1 MDARFNGFGNIMQ
14 ALGLGSSKSLEVWY
28 NKYLQGKET
37 TNFNMDGFTWD
48 DQQIDFSYELGEV
61 DENITAMAT
70 YVDLNSE
77 PLPRGRQISI
87 RKFGG
92 YIPRQRRLEVM
103 GENDYRRWLIAAQ
116 DLESAAVLRGDSP
129 YNSLLDYF
137 AKNILN
143 TVSEFP
149 SAHAQSITYQVGQM
163 KSNPDGL
170 VLTDTNNQG
179 GIVNVSFKSNI
190 PAENVTTSTY
200 WTEDSSGNVASY
212 DETKNPIEDSQKFV
226 KELKYNGT
234 YGAVTLELDEEDTM
248 YKLVRHPA
256 FKKAIGYMTIGGLYT
271 AGKTNEESD
280 KRATEAGAWS
290 LMTADDAQIKSWFK
304 RLMGVDEVVY
314 HNNVVFAPKFNAET
328 KQFDYPMLK
337 AFNTGV
343 LLYRPSGTM
352 GTIKNVVP
360 VRPDGSAISANIFGG
375 RGIIEYRYN
384 PETRTQT
391 WVSELTVLAVPS
403 RPTKMFI
410 KKISDTSA
418 VLTSRSV
425 SGDEPQV
432 FSARSSSKK
441 TATV

>member
-37 TNFNMDGFTWD
+37 TNFNIDGFSWD
-48 DQQIDFSYELGEV
+48 EQQIDFSYELGEV

-77 PLPRGRQISI
+77 PLPRGRQISM

-92 YIPRQRRLEVM
+92 YIPRQKRLEVM
-103 GENDYRRWLIAAQ
+103 GENDYRRWLIAAKE
-116 DLESAAVLRGDSP
+116 LEGAATLRGESP

-143 TVSEFP
+143 TVAEFP
-149 SAHAQSITYQVGQM
+149 SAHAQSLTYQVGQM

-179 GIVNVSFKSNI
+179 GIVDVSFKSNI
-190 PAENVTTSTY
+190 PAENVTTSYY
-200 WTEDSSGNVASY
+200 WTEDSTGAVQSY
-212 DETKNPIEDSQKFV
+212 EATKNPFKDSQDFV
-226 KELKYNGT
+226 KDLKRNGT
-234 YGAVTLELDEEDTM
+234 YGAVTLEIDEEDTF
-248 YKLVRHPA
+248 YKLIHHPA
-256 FKKAIGYMTIGGLYT
+256 FETAIGYMTIGGLYT
-271 AGKTNEESD
+271 AGKTNAESD
-280 KRATEAGAWS
+280 ERAKEAGAWA
-290 LMTADDAQIKSWFK
+290 LMTADDAQVKAWFK
-304 RLMGVDEVVY
+304 RLMGVDEVIF
-314 HNNVVFAPKFNAET
+314 HNNVVFVPKLNPAT

-343 LLYRPSGTM
+343 MLYRPSGNM

-403 RPTKMFI
+403 RPNKMYI
-410 KKISDTSA
+410 KKIGDDTA
-418 VLTSRSV
+418 VSKLIAGTGV
-425 SGDEPQV
+425 QV
-432 FSARSSSKK
+432 AAAPTTSSKAK
-441 TATV
+441 ASTL